1 MEEEHGE
8 VLQGFEGV
16 GGAAKT
22 AGRWEQLRYVSMALL
37 LLASLVAGTAVVH
50 AHGASLF
57 DPHFYEHNPWA
68 AYLLGGIAAGGVAV
82 IFLLNWIREARE
94 RKAII
99 KERKQ
104 VIMRVVG
111 LIALL
116 MLFSSVVGT
125 AVVHAHE
132 TEDFVDWSLAFQYV
146 EFLGPPVY
154 IHYKS
159 LEDLQKGV
167 GGVEYVAE
175 RGSGPTIKMSTGDIL
190 VAKFK
195 FRYIGPT
202 KTRADLFY
210 LTRLGL
216 DFGILGKYVNG
227 KFIGAK
233 SFEVE
238 PGKEYE
244 AMLVL
249 RALRPERRH
258 LHVGVSIEGFGNIA
272 VAPYELPVPVLYGIW
287 TEATGP
293 VVEPLAGINVRPF
306 GELKLLETWPWA
318 SASVVAQ
325 LIIGFGFIAVMY
337 AIGRRRGT

>member
-1 MEEEHGE
+1 M
-8 VLQGFEGV
+8 
-16 GGAAKT
+16 
-22 AGRWEQLRYVSMALL
+22 RYVSIALL

-50 AHGASLF
+50 AHGAGIF

-82 IFLLNWIREARE
+82 IFLLNWISEARE

-99 KERKQ
+99 KERKKERMK
-104 VIMRVVG
+104 VIMKAVG

-116 MLFSSVVGT
+116 MLFSSVAGT

-132 TEDFVDWSLAFQYV
+132 TEDFVDWGLAFQYI
-146 EFLGPPVY
+146 EFLGPPVF

-202 KTRADLFY
+202 KSRADIFY

-216 DFGILGKYVNG
+216 DFGVLGKYVNG

-249 RALRPERRH
+249 RALRPELRH

-272 VAPYELPVPVLYGIW
+272 AAPNELPTPVLYGIW

-293 VVEPLAGINVRPF
+293 VVEPLEGINVRPF

-325 LIIGFGFIAVMY
+325 LIIGFGFIAVMH
-337 AIGRRRGT
+337 AIGRRRET

>member
-1 MEEEHGE
+1 
-8 VLQGFEGV
+8 
-16 GGAAKT
+16 
-22 AGRWEQLRYVSMALL
+22 LRYVSIALL
-37 LLASLVAGTAVVH
+37 LLASLAAGTAVVH
-50 AHGASLF
+50 AHGASIF
-57 DPHFYEHNPWA
+57 DPHFYEHNPSA
-68 AYLLGGIAAGGVAV
+68 AYLLAALAAGGVAA
-82 IFLLNWIREARE
+82 ILFLNWRREVRE
-94 RKAII
+94 RKATII
-99 KERKQ
+99 ERKQ

-146 EFLGPPVY
+146 EFLGPPVF

-202 KTRADLFY
+202 KSRADLFY

-293 VVEPLAGINVRPF
+293 VIEPLAGINVRPF

-337 AIGRRRGT
+337 AIGRRRET

>member
-1 MEEEHGE
+1 
-8 VLQGFEGV
+8 LQ
-16 GGAAKT
+16 
-22 AGRWEQLRYVSMALL
+22 
-37 LLASLVAGTAVVH
+37 
-50 AHGASLF
+50 LF
-57 DPHFYEHNPWA
+57 
-68 AYLLGGIAAGGVAV
+68 
-82 IFLLNWIREARE
+82 FLLNWVREARE
-94 RKAII
+94 RKATI

-104 VIMRVVG
+104 VIMRAVG

-116 MLFSSVVGT
+116 MLFSSVAGT

-132 TEDFVDWSLAFQYV
+132 TEDFVDWGLAFQYV
-146 EFLGPPVY
+146 EFLGPPVF

-202 KTRADLFY
+202 KSRADLFY

-216 DFGILGKYVNG
+216 DFGIIGKYVNG
-227 KFIGAK
+227 KFIGAN

-249 RALRPERRH
+249 RALRPELRH

-272 VAPYELPVPVLYGIW
+272 VAPYELPTPVLYGIW

-293 VVEPLAGINVRPF
+293 VIEPLEGINVRPF

-337 AIGRRRGT
+337 AIGRRRET